1 MDYTYLGYTEDRQ
14 IVKGKVSAAD
24 QRAAADMLNNIGYR
38 VVSLKKAS
46 SLLSFSGSGGLFGGA
61 KVKTAELV
69 TFCRQLALLLES
81 GVGIIQA
88 LELLEAQTT
97 DKALK
102 KVLLQVV
109 HDLRGGNSLSIA
121 MSQHPQVF
129 SKLYCKLVSVGE
141 QTGSLET
148 VLRSL
153 AGYTERQTASI
164 AKLKQAMMYPTI
176 VFLLAIGVGAIMLT
190 VLLPPLVDMFSK
202 LGGTLPLPTRILL
215 GTMDFL
221 RSYGAFLFIGIL
233 ALIVVGYMYIRTPN
247 GRYFRDR
254 LMLKIPLMGRLFQV
268 TELSRACRSLA
279 LLFKAGLPLPEVM
292 NLTIQAANNRV
303 VATALMQ
310 VEQGM
315 LRGQGLA
322 KPMSNN
328 KVFLPMMVEMAR
340 VGEET
345 GSLDE
350 SLVMVAEN
358 YEIEADRRTQTLL
371 GLVEPAMT
379 IAMGIGVGFLALSVF
394 MPIYSSLSLVGG
406 ATGG

>member
-1 MDYTYLGYTEDRQ
+1 MDYTYMGYNTDRQ

-24 QRAAADMLNNIGYR
+24 ERAAADILNNIGYR
-38 VVSLKKAS
+38 VISLKRAS
-46 SLLSFSGSGGLFGGA
+46 SLFSFSGSGGFFQA

-69 TFCRQLALLLES
+69 TFSRQLALLLES

-102 KVLLQVV
+102 KVLMQVV
-109 HDLRGGNSLSIA
+109 HDLRGGNSLSVA
-121 MSQHPQVF
+121 MGQHPQAF
-129 SKLYCKLVSVGE
+129 NKLYCKLIGVGE

-164 AKLKQAMMYPTI
+164 AKLKQAMMYPAI
-176 VFLLAIGVGAIMLT
+176 VGLLGIAVGGIMIT

-215 GTMDFL
+215 GTMGFVK
-221 RSYGAFLFIGIL
+221 SYGAFLFIGII
-233 ALIVVGYMYIRTPN
+233 AAVVAGYMYFRTPN
-247 GRYFRDR
+247 GRYMRDR
-254 LMLKIPLMGRLFQV
+254 LMLKIPMMGRLFQV

-303 VATALMQ
+303 VATALRQ
-310 VEQGM
+310 VEAGM

-322 KPMSNN
+322 KPMSTN
-328 KVFLPMMVEMAR
+328 KIFLPMMVEMAK

-358 YEIEADRRTQTLL
+358 YEIESDRRIQTML
-371 GLVEPAMT
+371 GLIEPAMT
-379 IAMGIGVGFLALSVF
+379 IAMGVGVGFLALSVF

-406 ATGG
+406 AAGG

>member
-1 MDYTYLGYTEDRQ
+1 MDYIYMGYNADRQ
-14 IVKGKVSAAD
+14 IVKGKVSAANE
-24 QRAAADMLNNIGYR
+24 RAAADILNNIGYR
-38 VVSLKKAS
+38 VVSLKRTS
-46 SLLSFSGSGGLFGGA
+46 SFLSSSGSGGLFQA
-61 KVKTAELV
+61 KVKTTEMV
-69 TFCRQLALLLES
+69 TFSRQLALLLEA

-88 LELLEAQTT
+88 LELLQSQTT

-102 KVLLQVV
+102 KVLMQVV
-109 HDLRGGNSLSIA
+109 HNLRGGNSLSTA
-121 MSQHPQVF
+121 MSQHPQAF
-129 SKLYCKLVSVGE
+129 SKLYCKLIGVGE

-153 AGYTERQTASI
+153 ASYTERQTASI
-164 AKLKQAMMYPTI
+164 AKLKQAMMYPTV
-176 VFLLAIGVGAIMLT
+176 VFILALVVGALMLL

-221 RSYGAFLFIGIL
+221 KSYGIFLFIGIG
-233 ALIVVGYMYIRTPN
+233 ALVIVGYMYFRTPN
-247 GRYFRDR
+247 GRYMRDR

-268 TELSRACRSLA
+268 TELARACRSLA
-279 LLFKAGLPLPEVM
+279 LLFHAGLPLPEVM

-303 VATALMQ
+303 IATALRQ

-322 KPMSNN
+322 KPMSAN
-328 KVFLPMMVEMAR
+328 KIFLPMMVEMAK

-345 GSLDE
+345 GSLDD
-350 SLVMVAEN
+350 SLIMVAEN
-358 YEIEADRRTQTLL
+358 YEIDADRRTQTML
-371 GLVEPAMT
+371 GLIEPAMT